1 MSDPVE
7 TSYAPTE
14 SPLDRLN
21 SITSGHMSVTLD
33 RACQPTHPTV
43 YCIGLH
49 VDPKSQGLGAGTRMV
64 KWATDLADSKK
75 AAGWAHLSDSLAG
88 ITAFEKSGFKEVN
101 TVTVDL
107 DEYATKPIGKA
118 WGQYSQHCMYRPP
131 NA

>member
-7 TSYAPTE
+7 ASHAPTKT
-14 SPLDRLN
+14 PLERLN
-21 SITSGHMSVTLD
+21 TITSGHMSVTLD
-33 RACQPTHPTV
+33 RACQPTHPTI

-49 VDPKSQGLGAGTRMV
+49 VDPQSQGLAVGTRMV
-64 KWATDLADSKK
+64 KWATDLADTKK
-75 AAGWAHLSDSLAG
+75 AAGWAHLSDRLAG
-88 ITAFEKSGFKEVN
+88 IKAFQRAGFEEVN

-107 DEYATKPIGKA
+107 DKYATKPIGKP